1 MGCYMIAYKKIELEK
16 AAKQTGFVRDTFEKV
31 LRLKEVLK
39 YINSDAYLRE
49 HLALKGGTAINMT
62 IFNLPRLSVDID
74 LDFTPNLSKDDTQM
88 HRKQITEQLCEY
100 MEESG
105 YYWSESSRYSHSLD
119 AFLFLY
125 QMQAEI
131 GIISRWKSI
140 IPCGHICLN
149 RQNGGL

>member
-1 MGCYMIAYKKIELEK
+1 MIAYNKIELEK
-16 AAKQTGFVRDTFEKV
+16 AAKQAGFVRDTFEKV

-49 HLALKGGTAINMT
+49 HLALKGGTAI
-62 IFNLPRLSVDID
+62 
-74 LDFTPNLSKDDTQM
+74 
-88 HRKQITEQLCEY
+88 
-100 MEESG
+100 
-105 YYWSESSRYSHSLD
+105 ESSRYSHSLD

>member
-1 MGCYMIAYKKIELEK
+1 MIAYKKIELEK
-16 AAKQTGFVRDTFEKV
+16 AAKQAGFVRDIFEKV

-88 HRKQITEQLCEY
+88 HRKQITEQLL
-100 MEESG
+100 SLIHI
-105 YYWSESSRYSHSLD
+105 SEPTRPY
-119 AFLFLY
+119 
-125 QMQAEI
+125 
-131 GIISRWKSI
+131 
-140 IPCGHICLN
+140 
-149 RQNGGL
+149 

>member
-1 MGCYMIAYKKIELEK
+1 MKMGCYMIAYKKIELEK
-16 AAKQTGFVRDTFEKV
+16 AAKQAGFVRDTFEKV

-105 YYWSESSRYSHSLD
+105 
-119 AFLFLY
+119 
-125 QMQAEI
+125 
-131 GIISRWKSI
+131 
-140 IPCGHICLN
+140 
-149 RQNGGL
+149 

>member
-1 MGCYMIAYKKIELEK
+1 MIAYNKIELEK
-16 AAKQTGFVRDTFEKV
+16 AAKQAGFVRDTFEKV

-88 HRKQITEQLCEY
+88 HRKQITEQLTY
-100 MEESG
+100 F
-105 YYWSESSRYSHSLD
+105 SRYIYNITPQMKRASD
-119 AFLFLY
+119 YFQNQAFSQTHIDCFSILFYLY
-125 QMQAEI
+125 EK
-131 GIISRWKSI
+131 RVF
-140 IPCGHICLN
+140 L
-149 RQNGGL
+149 R